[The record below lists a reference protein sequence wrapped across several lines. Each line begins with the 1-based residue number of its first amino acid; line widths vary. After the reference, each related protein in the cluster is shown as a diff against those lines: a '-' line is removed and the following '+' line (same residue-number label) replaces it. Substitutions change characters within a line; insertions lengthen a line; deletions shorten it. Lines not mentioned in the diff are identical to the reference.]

1 MAKKDK
7 SKTAKSNI
15 KFCKGES
22 KAALEA
28 RSIEDTDVLIK
39 ITKDNTIQASM
50 PAHKATEFQARLYFI
65 LSSFLTRLGNNE
77 IMSSPN
83 QIEKD
88 AVLEG
93 SLKAK
98 LVSALEDT
106 GLELPEGLDIEELTS
121 EELAKL
127 KAKKYQ

>member
-7 SKTAKSNI
+7 NKAKSNI

-22 KAALEA
+22 KAVQEA
-28 RSIEDTDVLIK
+28 RHIEETDVLIK
-39 ITKDNTIQASM
+39 ITKDNSIQASM
-50 PAHKATEFQARLYFI
+50 PAHKATQFQARLYFI
-65 LSSFLTRLGNNE
+65 LSSFLSRLGNNE
-77 IMSSPN
+77 IMSSPYE
-83 QIEKD
+83 IEKE